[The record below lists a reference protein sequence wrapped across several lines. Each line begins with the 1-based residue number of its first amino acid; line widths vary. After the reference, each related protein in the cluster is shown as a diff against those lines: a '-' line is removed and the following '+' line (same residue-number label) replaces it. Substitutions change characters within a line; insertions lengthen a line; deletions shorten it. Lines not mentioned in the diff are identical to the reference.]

1 MRILLEKNEKL
12 KYIQESMSSVKDI
25 EILEGDI
32 LEDNNNLKYDL
43 LIVYCDTIEDI
54 NKYKDVGIENVLIVT
69 NNKETKFL
77 YTAIMM
83 LKPLDIIGIDLN
95 MHALYIRISS
105 NIEFLR
111 ENNL

>member
-12 KYIQESMSSVKDI
+12 KCIQESMSSVKDI
-25 EILEGDI
+25 EILEGNI
-32 LEDNNNLKYDL
+32 LEDDNKLKYDL
-43 LIVYCDTIEDI
+43 LIIYCDTIEDI
-54 NKYKDVGIENVLIVT
+54 SKYKNVDIQNVLIAT
-69 NNKETKFL
+69 NNMDTKFL

-95 MHALYIRISS
+95 MHAVYVRISS
-105 NIEFLR
+105 NIEFLK